1 MSLTLKGHFAH
12 PRGFDLRIDLELPSS
27 GVTSIIGASGSGK
40 STLLRLIAGLSR
52 SRDFQVALNGQ
63 DWSDLPTHRRPISMT
78 LQQPAL
84 FPHLTVEG
92 NLRAVPGGNH
102 FHGTNG
108 DSPAAGGSFLRRRR
122 RAVLGQAK
130 GFEEATHRFG
140 LEGLLGR
147 KPAALSGGQQQ
158 RVALARA
165 YLKPAALWLFDEPLS
180 ALDAMARAR
189 LAPMLSDL
197 CRTLGKP
204 VVYVTHAL
212 SEVVQ
217 IADQLVILE
226 AGRVIGAGPPSKVA
240 AELDHPLSPMIDTG
254 AILVAAFEAYDE
266 DHDLSTLRIGTQA
279 LWVRGNLS
287 QAPSPLR
294 VQIPARDVALALERP
309 VGTSILN
316 CLDVTLTG
324 LAPTPD
330 GAVFAELDCDG
341 QPLRA
346 SITRLSQDNLRL
358 VPGMALHALVKS
370 VALDVRGGWA
380 QLPE

>member
-1 MSLTLKGHFAH
+1 MSLTLQGRFAQ
-12 PRGFDLRIDLELPSS
+12 PGGFELKVDLELPGS

-52 SRDFQVALNGQ
+52 TPDFQVALNGQ
-63 DWSDLPTHRRPISMT
+63 DWSALPAHCRPISMT

-84 FPHLTVEG
+84 FPHLTVEA
-92 NLRAVPGGNH
+92 NLRAVPGG
-102 FHGTNG
+102 
-108 DSPAAGGSFLRRRR
+108 RR
-122 RAVLGQAK
+122 
-130 GFEEATHRFG
+130 FEEATNRFG
-140 LEGLLGR
+140 LQGLLGR

-180 ALDAMARAR
+180 ALDAMARAQ
-189 LAPMLSDL
+189 LAPMLGEL

-204 VVYVTHAL
+204 VIYVTHAL

-217 IADQLVILE
+217 IADHLVILE
-226 AGRVIGAGPPSKVA
+226 AGQVIGAGAPGRVA

-254 AILVAAFEAYDE
+254 AILAVEFEAYDE
-266 DHDLSTLRIGTQA
+266 AHDLSTLRIGAQT
-279 LWVRGNLS
+279 LRVRGNLS
-287 QAPSPLR
+287 RAPSPLR

-309 VGTSILN
+309 MGTSILN
-316 CLDVTLTG
+316 CLSVTLTG

-330 GAVFAELDCDG
+330 GAVFAELDCAG

-346 SITRLSQDNLRL
+346 RITRLSEENLGL
-358 VPGMALHALVKS
+358 IPGMALHALVKS

-380 QLPE
+380 QSPE

>member
-1 MSLTLKGHFAH
+1 MSLTLQGRFAQ
-12 PRGFDLRIDLELPSS
+12 PGGFELEVDLQLPAS
-27 GVTSIIGASGSGK
+27 GVTSVIGASGCGK

-52 SRDFQVALNGQ
+52 SPNFQVALNGQ
-63 DWSDLPTHRRPISMT
+63 DWSALPAHRRPISMT

-84 FPHLTVEG
+84 FPHLSVAG
-92 NLRAVPGGNH
+92 NLRAVPGGDR
-102 FHGTNG
+102 F
-108 DSPAAGGSFLRRRR
+108 DE
-122 RAVLGQAK
+122 AVN
-130 GFEEATHRFG
+130 RFG
-140 LEGLLGR
+140 LASLLQR

-165 YLKPAALWLFDEPLS
+165 YLKPAALWLLDEPLS
-180 ALDAMARAR
+180 ALDAMARAQ
-189 LAPMLSDL
+189 LAPMLSEL
-197 CRTLGKP
+197 CRTSGKP
-204 VVYVTHAL
+204 VIYVTHAL

-217 IADQLVILE
+217 IADHLVILE
-226 AGRVIGAGPPSKVA
+226 AGRVLGAGPPGQVA

-254 AILVAAFEAYDE
+254 AILAVEFDAYDE
-266 DHDLSTLRIGTQA
+266 AHDLSTLRIGAQT
-279 LWVRGNLS
+279 LRVRGNLS
-287 QAPSPLR
+287 EAPSPLR

-316 CLDVTLTG
+316 CLNVTLTG

-330 GAVFAELDCDG
+330 GAVFAQLDCAG

-346 SITRLSQDNLRL
+346 RITRLSQDNLQL